1 MPPLE
6 AVVYTYLGGSFLL
19 MAVPALSY
27 TLEGTLTMT
36 TSAQPTTATAPTVA
50 TTAAPAPV
58 PVEPSPSPAK
68 DSSFVANPAGLAPSG
83 SGRGKLSKVDAVR
96 AALSGLGVY
105 GLFQA
110 AKHAYLLAAANPDAL
125 GTHGREIVETVNAT
139 AAATVLVSHL
149 LHAFWADNHPK
160 PAPPAATP

>member
-1 MPPLE
+1 MSTIEPILY
-6 AVVYTYLGGSFLL
+6 AYLGGSFLL

-36 TSAQPTTATAPTVA
+36 TSAEPAAPTVA

-58 PVEPSPSPAK
+58 PVEPTPPAPAP
-68 DSSFVANPAGLAPSG
+68 SFVANPAGLAPSG
-83 SGRGKLSKVDAVR
+83 SGKGKLSKVDAVR

-105 GLFQA
+105 GLFQL
-110 AKHAYLLAAANPDAL
+110 AKHVYLLAAANPDAL
-125 GTHGREIVETVNAT
+125 GTRGREIVETANAT

-160 PAPPAATP
+160 PAAGSPAGPGR